1 VEPHASF
8 AERMFQVLPWADREP
23 AEGDREVAC
32 AGDSRCRG
40 VILENDAS
48 DGYAGYRRCVTT
60 DCPAEGA
67 GVPGRRWFPAG
78 GAQSQW
84 LATVVLAA
92 AAGAVMLA
100 VVTGPGI
107 LQKGPGQLIQ
117 LLACVP
123 VVVLRRW
130 PLPVLG
136 VVTAAAGLVT
146 ATGHAS
152 LPFGIL
158 TGLALYFSALRLP
171 RPKSIALAVAV
182 AAVLG
187 ATVAYSAFTVLYTQV
202 AAEIVESFVPLA
214 GAWFIADSVAA
225 RRRYQAGLAAQAER
239 ERAAEVRE
247 ERVRIAREMHDVVAH
262 ALAVITVQAGVG
274 RCLAGKRPQE
284 ASAALESIEMISRTA
299 QDELRVVLGLLRDGE
314 AGTAPLAPTPRLID
328 VKDLADTVRASGIP
342 VELRMEGTDRRL
354 SPSLELS
361 VYRVVQ
367 EALTNVVKH
376 APGARVMAELT
387 VSAGKVRLD
396 VRDDGG
402 PGGRG
407 PQAEPGAG
415 HGITGMRERISAFGG
430 WLVAGPVAGGGFRV
444 SAEVPVEVVAS

>member
-1 VEPHASF
+1 MRA
-8 AERMFQVLPWADREP
+8 
-23 AEGDREVAC
+23 
-32 AGDSRCRG
+32 
-40 VILENDAS
+40 
-48 DGYAGYRRCVTT
+48 
-60 DCPAEGA
+60 
-67 GVPGRRWFPAG
+67 RRWFAAG
-78 GAQSQW
+78 VAGSQW

-92 AAGAVMLA
+92 AAGAVMLTLVA
-100 VVTGPGI
+100 GPGVDQEGGR
-107 LQKGPGQLIQ
+107 LLIP

-130 PLPVLG
+130 PLAVLA
-136 VVTAAAGLVT
+136 VATVTAGMVAAWGL
-146 ATGHAS
+146 AL
-152 LPFGIL
+152 LPCGIL
-158 TGLALYFSALRLP
+158 LGLALYFSALGLP

-182 AAVLG
+182 AAALG
-187 ATVAYSAFTVLYTQV
+187 VAVAYSALAVTRAPV
-202 AAEIVESFVPLA
+202 AAEVVETFVPLA
-214 GAWFIADSVAA
+214 GAWFIADSVSA

-274 RCLAGKRPQE
+274 RCLAGTCPQE
-284 ASAALESIEMISRTA
+284 ASAVLGSIETIGRTA
-299 QDELRVVLGLLRDGE
+299 EDELRVVLGLLRDGE
-314 AGTAPLAPTPRLID
+314 AGTAPLAPAPRLTD
-328 VKDLADTVRASGIP
+328 VKDLADTVRASGVP

-376 APGARVMAELT
+376 APGARTVAELT

-402 PGGRG
+402 PGGGQMPRAG
-407 PQAEPGAG
+407 PCTG
-415 HGITGMRERISAFGG
+415 HGITGMRERVGAFGG
-430 WLVAGPVAGGGFRV
+430 WLVAGPAAGGGFQV
-444 SAEVPVEVVAS
+444 TAEVPVEGAAN